1 MIRYADVILPLATPP
16 MTFAVEESLC
26 PQLRVGMRVMVPF
39 GARKFY
45 AGIVYRLHDQKPPYE
60 HIKSV
65 VRIIDAQ
72 EAVLPEQLRLWEW
85 IANYYMCPLGMVMRT
100 ALPAKLKLDGYSEQ
114 ETLRGG
120 YHPPKVTHVGL
131 VDEIDS
137 EEKLHAVLDRLGRA
151 KMQYRAVTEYL
162 ARVGFALEETGESLS
177 AATRNKVQQNVCS
190 DTTPSCES
198 ENSSAVSEHQ
208 QHEAPKNS
216 LEAGQNVFRAWPL
229 VPRESLGVSSA
240 IIRALV
246 DRGLFRQVELEVTP
260 QEGSE
265 FAAGGEGIAPL
276 PQLTAAQQQAYERLT
291 AGFADREVMLL
302 HGVTGS
308 GKTEIY
314 IHLMAERLAA
324 GGNVLYMLPEIAL
337 TTQLIE
343 RMCSYFG
350 DRVIV
355 YHSRLTDN
363 RRAEVYRE
371 LLVSQGG
378 RLVIGVRSSVLLPLP
393 MLSLVV
399 IDEEHENSFKQS
411 DSAPR
416 YQARDTA
423 IVLAS
428 FYGAKCVLGS
438 ATPSME
444 SYFNAISGKYG
455 LVTLTERYGG
465 ASLPQVLISDTLR
478 AARRGEKRSHFNK
491 LLLDRIDEIL
501 VKGQQVMLFQN
512 RRGFSPFVECGQC
525 GWTATCPDCNVTL
538 TYHKSDR
545 SLRCHYCGYHTA
557 LPACCPSCGTDD
569 LQPRGFGTEKVEEA
583 LAEIFPHAVIDR
595 LDADTSR
602 SPQSYRRIISAF
614 ERGDTDILIGTQ
626 MITKGFDFD
635 RVALVGILNADNLL
649 NYPDF
654 RAGERAF
661 QLMMQ
666 VGGRAGRRS
675 EQGVVVIQTSQPG
688 HPVLEQVRRGDY
700 EAMARMQLAERR
712 SFLYPPY
719 CRLIALT
726 LRHRDKAL
734 LGEVAARL
742 GDELRRI
749 FGRRVLGPEAPPV
762 DRIRGQ
768 YLTRFLLKIERKSSV
783 AEAKSLLTGVLES
796 LHRDKRYRA
805 VELIPDVD
813 PQ

>member
-1 MIRYADVILPLATPP
+1 MQYADVILPLATPP
-16 MTFAVEESLC
+16 MTFAVEEQMCLR
-26 PQLRVGMRVMVPF
+26 LRVGMRVMVQL

-45 AGIVYRLHDQKPPYE
+45 SGIVWRLHDNRPPYE
-60 HIKSV
+60 RIKSIV
-65 VRIIDAQ
+65 SIIDEQ
-72 EAVLPEQLRLWEW
+72 VAVLPEQLRLWEW
-85 IANYYMCPLGMVMRT
+85 IANYYMCPLGMVMRA

-114 ETLRGG
+114 ETLHGG
-120 YHPPKVTHVGL
+120 YHPPKIPHVGL

-137 EEKLHAVLDRLGRA
+137 EAQLHAVLDRLGRA
-151 KMQYRAVTEYL
+151 KTQYKAVTEYL
-162 ARVGFALEETGESLS
+162 ARVGFALEEPREVPVSTKAKLYENALSDTMITPESAHS
-177 AATRNKVQQNVCS
+177 AADSVHRQQGASNTSV
-190 DTTPSCES
+190 
-198 ENSSAVSEHQ
+198 
-208 QHEAPKNS
+208 
-216 LEAGQNVFRAWPL
+216 EAGQTVFGSWPL
-229 VPRESLGVSSA
+229 VQRESLGVSTA
-240 IIRALV
+240 IVRALV
-246 DRGLFRQVELEVTP
+246 DRGVFCQVELEASP
-260 QEGSE
+260 QDGNE
-265 FAAGGEGIAPL
+265 FVSGGQGIAPL
-276 PQLTAAQQQAYERLT
+276 PQLTTVQQEAYDALR
-291 AGFADREVMLL
+291 AGFADKEVMLL

-343 RMCSYFG
+343 RMRGYFG

-393 MLSLVV
+393 RLALVV

-444 SYFNAISGKYG
+444 SYFNAQSGKYG

-465 ASLPQVLISDTLR
+465 VSLPQVLISDTLR
-478 AARRGEKRSHFNK
+478 SARRGEKRSHFNK
-491 LLLDRIDEIL
+491 LLLDRIDEAM
-501 VKGQQVMLFQN
+501 VQGQQVMLFQN

-538 TYHKSDR
+538 TYHKSDH
-545 SLRCHYCGYHTA
+545 SLRCHYCGYHTS
-557 LPACCPSCGTDD
+557 LPACCPSCWADD
-569 LQPRGFGTEKVEEA
+569 LQPRGFGTEKIEEA
-583 LAEIFPHAVIDR
+583 LADIFPHAVIDR

-675 EQGVVVIQTSQPG
+675 EQGEVVIQTSQPG

-734 LGEVAARL
+734 LWEAAARL

-768 YLTRFLLKIERKSSV
+768 YLTRFLLKIERQSSV
-783 AEAKSLLTGVLES
+783 AEAKSLLTGVLEA
-796 LHRDKRYRA
+796 LHREKRYRA

>member
-39 GARKFY
+39 GVRKFY

-60 HIKSV
+60 HIKPII
-65 VRIIDAQ
+65 RIIDAQ

-85 IANYYMCPLGMVMRT
+85 IANYYMCPLGMVMRA

-114 ETLRGG
+114 ETLCGG
-120 YHPPKVTHVGL
+120 YHPPKVPHVGL

-162 ARVGFALEETGESLS
+162 ARVGFALEEAGESLS
-177 AATRNKVQQNVCS
+177 AATKTTLQENACS
-190 DTTPSCES
+190 DTTPPFRS
-198 ENSSAVSEHQ
+198 EVSSGASEYQ
-208 QHEAPKNS
+208 QQEISKNS

-229 VPRESLGVSSA
+229 VPRESLGVSAA

-265 FAAGGEGIAPL
+265 FASGGEGIAPL
-276 PQLTAAQQQAYERLT
+276 PQLMAAQQQAYERLT

-343 RMCSYFG
+343 RMRSYFG

-478 AARRGEKRSHFNK
+478 AARRSEKRSHFNK
-491 LLLDRIDEIL
+491 LLLDRIDEAL

-538 TYHKSDR
+538 TYHKSDH

-557 LPACCPSCGTDD
+557 LPAYCPSCGADD

-583 LAEIFPHAVIDR
+583 LVEIFPNAVIDR

-734 LGEVAARL
+734 LWEVAARL

-768 YLTRFLLKIERKSSV
+768 YLTRFLLKIERQSSV